1 MNINE
6 ARAANKGRVIIWYP
20 FSLGGQLADRWMWCA
35 EKNGDVIDYDK
46 RDNLISDALAAHEEV
61 VVFTCHRNGS
71 VSTKRI
77 MLEAG

>member
-1 MNINE
+1 
-6 ARAANKGRVIIWYP
+6 
-20 FSLGGQLADRWMWCA
+20 
-35 EKNGDVIDYDK
+35 VIDYDK